1 MAVKVT
7 SGEAKKDE
15 MGEQILGSVMQMGKS
30 YLSSFL
36 SEKEQP
42 KPEELPGED
51 AETSPRK
58 RRMASYTA

>member
-7 SGEAKKDE
+7 SGEPKKDE
-15 MGEQILGSVMQMGKS
+15 MGEKILGSAMEMGKG
-30 YLSSFL
+30 YLGSL
-36 SEKEQP
+36 MGKKEQP
-42 KPEELPGED
+42 KPEELPGEE

>member
-15 MGEQILGSVMQMGKS
+15 MGEKILGSVMEMGKG
-30 YLSSFL
+30 YVSSL
-36 SEKEQP
+36 MGKKEQP
-42 KPEELPGED
+42 KPEED